1 MPLLWSSGNPDLDM
15 NLLNAAKKKIFKSSV
30 DQYTRVGDIQSN
42 IQPTQSQMNENFSKI
57 TLFLKQMLNTF
68 KVIINAPTV
77 IDQYGYAVP
86 DYKEIGNKLSIDY
99 APEVQEFLHSFELS
113 IYPVYNYFSAQQNQ
127 IIKDLLIK
135 VSDLGVEM
143 QNYGIGDIPIENF
156 IETLSQ
162 GLSLVGQAVDSYSPL
177 NIKLKK
183 GRKLL
188 PDEEEVQ
195 GGYISGGSRNKGQK
209 YPEIRFL

>member
-1 MPLLWSSGNPDLDM
+1 MPLLWSSYPDLDA

-42 IQPTQSQMNENFSKI
+42 IQPTQSQMNEYFSKI
-57 TLFLKQMLNTF
+57 TLFLKQMFNAF

-77 IDQYGYAVP
+77 IDQFGYAIP

-99 APEVQEFLHSFELS
+99 APLVQEFLHSFELS
-113 IYPVYNYFSAQQNQ
+113 IYPLYNYFSSQQNQ

-143 QNYGIGDIPIENF
+143 QNNGIGDNPTENF
-156 IETLSQ
+156 IETLNE
-162 GLSLVGQAVDSYSPL
+162 GLSLLGQAIDSYSPL

-188 PDEEEVQ
+188 TDEEELQ

-209 YPEIRFL
+209 LPEIRFL